1 MSSKKASEPKK
12 KQTKKKARREELE
25 DSHSQNSE
33 AEEAGGLSG
42 LDLSDKSAESE
53 GSGEDIMENPE
64 ADYKAIPELDAY
76 EQEGV
81 DEAAYPDMD
90 LDDKQKADEE
100 VDNRNRKRLEKTFG
114 SRIPVAV
121 LKEDYFDDPD
131 DDREDLWKRLRN
143 QKMKF
148 NEGIEVN
155 DEEYKDTENYINRE
169 DVKGKLSEW
178 LKQPNIIRYIQK
190 TFSSFIKN
198 FKDDNNKVIYEERII
213 DMCSNNKQ
221 SLFVNF
227 THISNSNQNLAAWIA
242 QQPTETLPILNE
254 VAMQLIQEIFP
265 DYSKI
270 YNEIYV
276 RIQDLPIIDSLRDL
290 RYLHINMLIKVR
302 GVITKRTNVFP
313 QLKKIYYFCSKC
325 GDRKGPYYTN
335 FSEDIEIGTCIICQ
349 MKGPYIV
356 DQEKTIYR
364 NYQKI
369 TIQESPGT
377 VPPGR
382 VPRQKEIILTNDL
395 VDTIR
400 PGDEVEA
407 TGIYTSR
414 FDVSTNIRH
423 CFPVFTTSIECNYI
437 RRLNELDMGELT
449 DDDKIEIRKLG
460 KNPNISN
467 IIFNSIAPSIHG
479 SNFIKKALALAMFGG
494 VSKDVNN
501 KHRIRGDINVLLL
514 GDPGTAK
521 SQFLKYLQKVFHRS
535 VYTTGKGA
543 SAVGLT
549 AGVHKD
555 PVTKEWT
562 LEGGAL
568 VLADK
573 GICLIDEFDKMND
586 QDRTSIHEAME
597 QQSISISKAGIVTS
611 LQARCS
617 VIAAANPIKG
627 RYILLINL

>member
-1 MSSKKASEPKK
+1 MGPKK
-12 KQTKKKARREELE
+12 KQTLKKSKATHND
-25 DSHSQNSE
+25 DSGSNSE
-33 AEEAGGLSG
+33 AEEVQGLSG
-42 LDLSDKSAESE
+42 LDLSEHSAESE
-53 GSGEDIMENPE
+53 VSGEDILENAE
-64 ADYKAIPELDAY
+64 KDYENIPELDKY
-76 EQEGV
+76 EEEGV
-81 DEAAYPDMD
+81 DDEKYEEMDVEAKKKA
-90 LDDKQKADEE
+90 DDEVEARIRKQK
-100 VDNRNRKRLEKTFG
+100 EKQFP
-114 SRIPVAV
+114 SRIPIAL
-121 LKEDYFDDPD
+121 LKEEYDDEEDGDIMWKKLRTQTMRFNDGIDIND
-131 DDREDLWKRLRN
+131 DDL
-143 QKMKF
+143 
-148 NEGIEVN
+148 
-155 DEEYKDTENYINRE
+155 KDTENYINRE
-169 DVKGKLSEW
+169 DVKGKLSDW

-190 TFSSFIKN
+190 TFSSFIRN
-198 FKDDNNKVIYEERII
+198 YKDENSRIIYEERII

-221 SLFVNF
+221 SLNVNY
-227 THISNSNQNLAAWIA
+227 THISHSNQNLAAWIA
-242 QQPTETLPILNE
+242 QHPTETLPLLNG
-254 VAMQLIQEIFP
+254 VAMLLVQEIFP
-265 DYSKI
+265 DYNNI
-270 YNEIYV
+270 FNEIYV

-290 RYLHINMLIKVR
+290 RYFHINSLIKVR

-313 QLKKIYYFCSKC
+313 QLKKIYFLCSKC

-335 FSEDIEIGTCIICQ
+335 FSDDIDIGTCIICQ
-349 MKGPYIV
+349 MRGNYTI
-356 DQEKTIYR
+356 DQEQTLYR

-395 VDTIR
+395 VDSIR
-400 PGDEVEA
+400 PGDEVEV
-407 TGIYTSR
+407 TGIYTSK

-423 CFPVFTTSIECNYI
+423 CFPVFTTNIECNYI
-437 RRLNELDMGELT
+437 RRLNEIDMGELT

-460 KNPNISN
+460 KDPNISN
-467 IIFNSIAPSIHG
+467 LIFNSIAPSIYG
-479 SNFIKKALALAMFGG
+479 SEFIKKALALAMFGG
-494 VSKDVNN
+494 VPKDVNN

-627 RYILLINL
+627 RYF